1 MNYQVGDL
9 VSHSMM
15 GGIAIITGIAVGG
28 EDPVYRTKWLV
39 TPTNN
44 YEPISAP
51 QRYLTP
57 TKDYSCP
64 TPKQANFTNTSTTLT
79 R

>member
-9 VSHSMM
+9 VSHSKM

-28 EDPVYRTKWLV
+28 DDPVYRTKWLV
-39 TPTNN
+39 APINN

-51 QRYLTP
+51 QQYLTP
-57 TKDYSCP
+57 IQERTCP
-64 TPKQANFTNTSTTLT
+64 TPKQANSIVATSTLT

>member
-1 MNYQVGDL
+1 
-9 VSHSMM
+9 M

-28 EDPVYRTKWLV
+28 KDPVYRTKWLV
-39 TPTNN
+39 ATINN

-57 TKDYSCP
+57 IQERT
-64 TPKQANFTNTSTTLT
+64 
-79 R
+79 

>member
-9 VSHSMM
+9 VSHSTM

-39 TPTNN
+39 APTNN
-44 YEPISAP
+44 YEPISVP

-57 TKDYSCP
+57 TQGNP
-64 TPKQANFTNTSTTLT
+64 
-79 R
+79 

>member
-9 VSHSMM
+9 VSHSKM
-15 GGIAIITGIAVGG
+15 GGIAIITGIAIGG
-28 EDPVYRTKWLV
+28 EDPIYRTKWLV
-39 TPTNN
+39 APINN
-44 YEPISAP
+44 HEPISAP

-64 TPKQANFTNTSTTLT
+64 TPK
-79 R
+79 